1 MNIQTELSKT
11 SVRYL
16 EQYHKILEYMIC
28 GMHDAELTDS
38 ISHNFIVQMIPH
50 HKAAIEMSVSLLK
63 YTTWIPLQN
72 IAENIIMEQRRG
84 VANMTAILENCCQ
97 YENTEPEQYSYL
109 QCFRQ
114 IAANMFYRMEN
125 ACEDNSING
134 NFIREMIPHHE
145 GAIQMA
151 ENALNFPLC
160 PELVPILQS
169 IITSQRAE
177 VREMQRL
184 ECILCRCSSPN

>member
-16 EQYHKILEYMIC
+16 EQYHKILEDMIC

-84 VANMTAILENCCQ
+84 VANMKIQNLSNIPISNASVKSLPTCFTGWKMHAKTTALMEIL
-97 YENTEPEQYSYL
+97 
-109 QCFRQ
+109 F
-114 IAANMFYRMEN
+114 
-125 ACEDNSING
+125 G
-134 NFIREMIPHHE
+134 K
-145 GAIQMA
+145 
-151 ENALNFPLC
+151 
-160 PELVPILQS
+160 
-169 IITSQRAE
+169 
-177 VREMQRL
+177 
-184 ECILCRCSSPN
+184 

>member
-16 EQYHKILEYMIC
+16 EQYHKILEDMIC

-151 ENALNFPLC
+151 EKDRKS
-160 PELVPILQS
+160 V
-169 IITSQRAE
+169 
-177 VREMQRL
+177 V
-184 ECILCRCSSPN
+184 